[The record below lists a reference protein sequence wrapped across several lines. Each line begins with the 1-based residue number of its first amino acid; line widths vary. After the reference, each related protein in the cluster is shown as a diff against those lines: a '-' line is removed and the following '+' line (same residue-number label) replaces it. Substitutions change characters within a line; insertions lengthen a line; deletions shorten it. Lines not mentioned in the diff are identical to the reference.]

1 MMCFLLVSFGIA
13 IKGMGIVTEIILFK
27 LTYCVYKARFINTV
41 IMVFAALLRQYNNAA
56 VSTNKIAKVI
66 FCSSVYLS
74 HKVFLLGCISHRF
87 EIAIRELKLDEE
99 LLNLLLYLLGFGVA
113 FGLSHPLVKLANG
126 MKCILE
132 FYRSIVPILKAVYFV
147 DEQSSFT

>member
-1 MMCFLLVSFGIA
+1 FFSSRRRHTSFSRDWSSD
-13 IKGMGIVTEIILFK
+13 V
-27 LTYCVYKARFINTV
+27 
-41 IMVFAALLRQYNNAA
+41 
-56 VSTNKIAKVI
+56 
-66 FCSSVYLS
+66 CSSDL
-74 HKVFLLGCISHRF
+74 LLGCISHRF
-87 EIAIRELKLDEE
+87 EIAFRELKLDEE